1 MPARF
6 EAGSDDRIHACLLE
20 CRSLFGCG
28 RRANRDDVFRFTLL
42 QDFLRWNSKDEAE
55 HWYFRIDQRANLI
68 FESRGRLIWF
78 ICWKRRS
85 QLGEMAGNWSK
96 ATVECAFIRPS
107 HAFVFLRHPKVH
119 RKRLRG

>member
-1 MPARF
+1 MSPGF
-6 EAGSDDRIHACLLE
+6 EAGSDDRIHAGLLK
-20 CRSLFGCG
+20 CRSFFGCG

-42 QDFLRWNSKDEAE
+42 QDFFRWNSKDEAE
-55 HWYFRIDQRANLI
+55 HWYLRIDQRTSLI
-68 FESRGRLIWF
+68 FESHRRRICF

-85 QLGEMAGNWSK
+85 QLGEMSANWSK

-107 HAFVFLRHPKVH
+107 HALVFLRHPQVH

>member
-1 MPARF
+1 MPAGF
-6 EAGSDDRIHACLLE
+6 EPGSDDRIDAGLLKCRCLIGS
-20 CRSLFGCG
+20 CRGADG
-28 RRANRDDVFRFTLL
+28 DDVFRFTLL

-55 HWYFRIDQRANLI
+55 HWYFRIDQCANLI
-68 FESRGRLIWF
+68 FESRGRRIWF

-107 HAFVFLRHPKVH
+107 HVFVFLRDPKVH